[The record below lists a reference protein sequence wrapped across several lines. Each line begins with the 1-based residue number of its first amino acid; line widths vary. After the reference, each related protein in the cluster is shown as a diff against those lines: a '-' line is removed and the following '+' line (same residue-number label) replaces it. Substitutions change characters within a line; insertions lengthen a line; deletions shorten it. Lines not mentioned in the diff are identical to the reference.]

1 MLSDSTPRSIDQICK
16 RIEGFF
22 DRLGPAAVLFTIGGV
37 ALRLSFI
44 DFGVLLSV
52 VAAFLLVRY
61 AARPSAER
69 VPPPPR
75 AQFTVSR
82 ERRVD
87 EALSAI
93 KESPARVL
101 ILSGHSGVG
110 KTVLTEALVNAL
122 KASRELKVVERNNYG
137 LVQADALKE
146 EIQRIADD
154 QNTLVVLDQLEK
166 VFLLDPPSAR
176 HQLTCLR
183 EIVSK
188 CLSKPAWSCILV
200 IRREWFLNLTAFDN
214 LRPLL
219 GQVHVVGG
227 FDPEYEQP
235 AYDAFHRQLIELLSG
250 NVALVDEIVAD
261 TRRLA
266 PTDLMYTASPASA
279 HGHVADHSHSAQV
292 VPVQA
297 LAAVDALR
305 FLREHHG
312 QEQSVA
318 SYQKMGRFRG
328 VMRLYF
334 TSFLEASGEPKD
346 AARVLAALSV
356 DPRSRRSLSDIEIS
370 SATSLPLR
378 RTRDLL
384 EFFTD
389 SARLLQRVERRYD
402 WIHDFFAESFN
413 ELSGSFLNPAE
424 RDNISNFWERI
435 RREREIEP
443 RSINEDVTGCVLSL
457 WLFGLSAAILWA
469 RAFMLPVVNNLSPS
483 WLTAEM
489 LLPMD
494 FIPARLVD
502 FSFLPVALS
511 LTAWSWY
518 TTTLFRRLFC
528 RLEESGASRLLGYFA
543 TVTSTLLVC
552 LSVLFPRWWVALTGV
567 GGFLV
572 GLKYLEVGRKL
583 GKGWKRQELF
593 FGRAGLFTCLN
604 SIFTFAM
611 GAIYAQ
617 LVGGAFGQLTSEMA
631 AVLSVASMVI
641 MLYFAYQVSSL
652 HLDKNRV
659 PLLVGIYRRYVT
671 T

>member
-1 MLSDSTPRSIDQICK
+1 MPTETSTSIDHVSK
-16 RIEGFF
+16 RFGGFF
-22 DRLGPAAVLFTIGGV
+22 DRLGPPAVLFTLGGV
-37 ALRLSFI
+37 ALRLAWI
-44 DFGVLLSV
+44 DFGILASV
-52 VAAFLLVRY
+52 AGAILLVRL
-61 AARPSAER
+61 AARPSAAP

-82 ERRVD
+82 ERRLR
-87 EALSAI
+87 EALKAI
-93 KESPARVL
+93 KESPAGVL

-110 KTVLTEALVNAL
+110 KTVLTRAIVDAL
-122 KASRELKVVERNNYG
+122 KTSGNLKVVERNNYG
-137 LVQADALKE
+137 LVQADALLE
-146 EIQRIADD
+146 EMRGIAADN
-154 QNTLVVLDQLEK
+154 NTLFVLDQLEK

-176 HQLTCLR
+176 HQLSCLR
-183 EIVSK
+183 TLVSE
-188 CLSKPAWSCILV
+188 CLSNPAWTCVLV
-200 IRREWFLNLTAFDN
+200 VRREWFLNLTFFEN

-219 GQVHVVGG
+219 GQVHVIGG

-235 AYDAFHRQLIELLSG
+235 AYDAFRRQLIDLLSG
-250 NVALVDEIVAD
+250 NTSLVDEIVAD

-266 PTDLMYTASPASA
+266 RTDLMYTAPSA
-279 HGHVADHSHSAQV
+279 FSEGRITDDIHSAQV

-297 LAAVDALR
+297 LAVVDALR

-318 SYQKMGRFRG
+318 SYQKVGRFRG

-334 TSFLEASGEPKD
+334 SSFLEASGEPKD
-346 AARVLAALSV
+346 AARVLAALSI

-370 SATSLPLR
+370 STTSLPLR

-384 EFFTD
+384 DFFTG
-389 SARLLQRVERRYD
+389 AHLLQRVERRYD

-435 RREREIEP
+435 RRQRESEP
-443 RSINEDVTGCVLSL
+443 PKSINEDVTGCVLSL
-457 WLFGLSAAILWA
+457 WLFSLSAVILWS
-469 RAFMLPVVNNLSPS
+469 RALMLPVVNGLPPS
-483 WLTAEM
+483 WLTSAM
-489 LLPMD
+489 LRPMD
-494 FIPARLVD
+494 FIPATIVD

-518 TTTLFRRLFC
+518 TTTLFRRVFC
-528 RLEESGASRLLGYFA
+528 RLEETRGSRLLSYLV

-552 LSVLFPRWWVALTGV
+552 LSVLFPRWWIALTGL

-572 GLKYLEVGRKL
+572 GLKYLQVGRKL
-583 GKGWKRQELF
+583 GEGWRRQELF

-604 SIFTFAM
+604 SLFTLAM

-617 LVGGAFGQLTSEMA
+617 VVGGAFGQLTSEMA
-631 AVLSVASMVI
+631 AALSFISMVI
-641 MLYFAYQVSSL
+641 MVYFAYQVSSL
-652 HLDKNRV
+652 HLDRNRV
-659 PLLVGIYRRYVT
+659 PLLVGIYRRYAT
-671 T
+671 S